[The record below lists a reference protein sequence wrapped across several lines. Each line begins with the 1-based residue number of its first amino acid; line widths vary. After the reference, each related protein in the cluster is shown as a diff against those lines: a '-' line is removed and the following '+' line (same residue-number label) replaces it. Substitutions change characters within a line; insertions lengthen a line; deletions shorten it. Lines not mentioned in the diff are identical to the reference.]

1 MDIIVISVSWDETRC
16 PAPTD
21 PRSSALPDTLA
32 RQAVAPHRATTT
44 ELANGP
50 ADCSAAVSVAFVAA
64 PVQGA
69 VPLNSYRYRPC
80 VSTLQAR
87 VLTRYLY
94 VIFASRCGNLG
105 SHRIFTR
112 RSCFFKASL
121 RRGAYYMNRS
131 LSLPFTD
138 RALPSAIRP
147 GGVSHSR
154 LARGARDSRSRPADS
169 HGAVFPSAPLLRL
182 VSHPGAAKPIAGSPS
197 PHRRGPPRLP
207 TAAVLRLSGE
217 AGGYPAAPLP
227 PYPGHACRARQAHFL
242 PVALSPDTPAPHP
255 NPPLDARRAS
265 PTPPRVPHETA
276 ALALPC
282 R

>member
-1 MDIIVISVSWDETRC
+1 MRELEGSKAPQTARRTPRARSRRGPE
-16 PAPTD
+16 PASH
-21 PRSSALPDTLA
+21 PRSA
-32 RQAVAPHRATTT
+32 RQMTGPH
-44 ELANGP
+44 P
-50 ADCSAAVSVAFVAA
+50 
-64 PVQGA
+64 
-69 VPLNSYRYRPC
+69 
-80 VSTLQAR
+80 
-87 VLTRYLY
+87 
-94 VIFASRCGNLG
+94 
-105 SHRIFTR
+105 IFTW
-112 RSCFFKASL
+112 RSCFFKASF
-121 RRGAYYMNRS
+121 RRRTYYMNRS

-147 GGVSHSR
+147 SEVSHSR
-154 LARGARDSRSRPADS
+154 LVRGAQDSRPRPADS
-169 HGAVFPSAPLLRL
+169 HGAAFSSAPLRRP

-207 TAAVLRLSGE
+207 TAAVLRLGGE

-255 NPPLDARRAS
+255 NPPLDVPRAS
-265 PTPPRVPHETA
+265 PPCRACRARAA